1 MERSDVVFN
10 GAPHMTMT
18 FPKRHHWDLGD
29 YRD

>member
-10 GAPHMTMT
+10 GAPHMIMT
-18 FPKRHHWDLGD
+18 SPKGHHWDLGD